1 MNIKELIENGIGK
14 KLIVDSNLLILLI
27 IGRFDTN
34 LIQYHKKLGK
44 YDIHDFNFVNFFVQ
58 KAKMVYLT
66 PGILSEM
73 SNHLNPS
80 DRNYLKYFNKLLS
93 ILGAFYE
100 EYQKK
105 DIILNLSYFK
115 NLGYTDSSI
124 IDLSSNEKCLVLTDD
139 KEMTLELRS
148 KKLDVIN
155 LTDTKHEYFFKRLNL
170 D

>member
-27 IGRFDTN
+27 IGRYDTN

-66 PGILSEM
+66 PGIISEM

-80 DRNYLKYFNKLLS
+80 D
-93 ILGAFYE
+93 
-100 EYQKK
+100 
-105 DIILNLSYFK
+105 
-115 NLGYTDSSI
+115 
-124 IDLSSNEKCLVLTDD
+124 
-139 KEMTLELRS
+139 
-148 KKLDVIN
+148 
-155 LTDTKHEYFFKRLNL
+155 
-170 D
+170 